1 MLDSLIF
8 IANHL
13 PHARDAEGAPIE
25 VSSVGEATDTFS
37 NEVPPQEDVII
48 LIRTMHKEVPVAVP
62 TIRDGHH
69 HRLGI
74 VLPRSIVDIVMM
86 PEEMIIVV
94 MVDYFI
100 PITSGRIEINTEV
113 VQVHLLNHNVLH
125 NVHEGPQGLTEAAAI
140 EISIREIK

>member
-1 MLDSLIF
+1 M
-8 IANHL
+8 
-13 PHARDAEGAPIE
+13 
-25 VSSVGEATDTFS
+25 GEATDTFS

-113 VQVHLLNHNVLH
+113 VQVHLLNHNVQH
-125 NVHEGPQGLTEAAAI
+125 NVHEVPQGLTEAAAI
-140 EISIREIK
+140 EISIRGTKRIQPRPRRLRFHRSK

>member
-1 MLDSLIF
+1 M
-8 IANHL
+8 
-13 PHARDAEGAPIE
+13 
-25 VSSVGEATDTFS
+25 
-37 NEVPPQEDVII
+37 
-48 LIRTMHKEVPVAVP
+48 MHKEVSVP
-62 TIRDGHH
+62 TTTIRDGYHR
-69 HRLGI
+69 RLGI

-113 VQVHLLNHNVLH
+113 VQVHLLNHNVQH
-125 NVHEGPQGLTEAAAI
+125 NNVPEGPQGLTEAAAI